1 MQRAD
6 ATMALAKASA
16 ALVDDHDV
24 SGFLASLL
32 GSVQSVLGADACGIL
47 VNDGHGLEVLAA
59 SSHDAAEL
67 ELHQAQFDE
76 GPCVDAHDSAT
87 PVEVSG
93 AVELARRW
101 KAVGPIIVECGFE
114 LAHASPLRWH
124 GAALGAMG
132 VFRTDGTPFAPEETV
147 VAQAFADIATLLI
160 VQTERV
166 DLADSMKRVQEALA
180 TRVTIEQAKGVI
192 AELENVPMN
201 RAYALLLGARGRVGQ
216 EPHRR
221 RARGGRTR
229 AAPVSSQW
237 LRSALIS
244 SSLFLSE

>member
-1 MQRAD
+1 MQTDD
-6 ATMALAKASA
+6 ATRALAKASA

-32 GSVQSVLGADACGIL
+32 SSVRSVLGADACGIL
-47 VNDGHGLEVLAA
+47 LNDGRGLELLAA
-59 SSHDAAEL
+59 SSHDAADL

-101 KAVGPIIVECGFE
+101 RAVGPIIVEAGFE

-124 GAALGAMG
+124 GSALGAMG
-132 VFRTDGTPFAPEETV
+132 VFRINGAPFTPEETV

-160 VQTERV
+160 VQTEHV
-166 DLADSMKRVQEALA
+166 DLASTMKRVQDALA
-180 TRVTIEQAKGVI
+180 TRVAIEQAKGVI

-201 RAYALLLGARGRVGQ
+201 RAYAVLL
-216 EPHRR
+216 E
-221 RARGGRTR
+221 R
-229 AAPVSSQW
+229 AAESGE
-237 LRSALIS
+237 
-244 SSLFLSE
+244 SLTDAARRVIEVAQRR